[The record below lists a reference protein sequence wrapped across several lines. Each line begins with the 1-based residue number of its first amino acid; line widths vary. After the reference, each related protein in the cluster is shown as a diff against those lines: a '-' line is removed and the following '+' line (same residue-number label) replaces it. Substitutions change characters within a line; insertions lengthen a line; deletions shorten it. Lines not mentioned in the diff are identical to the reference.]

1 MKRKRITDMD
11 MVEINNFQRECK
23 NYIIDNEQYIREL
36 YQSLKDDGIHKTLSQ
51 CTITH
56 YDATIEAWDDNEGIL
71 TKCQKKVFMNIAEHY
86 FYGDVK
92 WLTDLFYLGW

>member
-23 NYIIDNEQYIREL
+23 NYIIDNEQYICENFEVLKSDGKRT
-36 YQSLKDDGIHKTLSQ
+36 SLVQ
-51 CTITH
+51 CAIAH
-56 YDATIEAWDDNEGIL
+56 YDTMIDGYNLNNEIL
-71 TKCQKKVFMNIAEHY
+71 TRCQKKVFMNIAEHY

-92 WLTDLFYLGW
+92 WLTDLFYLDW